1 MYLQLGRLPITTMRH
16 WTPTLNPLCS
26 AKLDVLAVYLLYHSV
41 CDVQVQSS
49 GDSSEHGRVLTE
61 DRNNLEFEEFFPL
74 RGTSRLSARN
84 LVEGLHDM
92 LPADD
97 VPVDVLSWYHGIS
110 CPSSTIFSSMSGMRS
125 ITASILLS
133 LGTGLFFSGSAY
145 IFGFFRIE
153 PNPLYVVYT

>member
-1 MYLQLGRLPITTMRH
+1 MLNVPLVGTPSYHHDAH

-49 GDSSEHGRVLTE
+49 GDSNEHGRVLIE

-84 LVEGLHDM
+84 LMEGFHGMCGPPSLH
-92 LPADD
+92 L
-97 VPVDVLSWYHGIS
+97 VL
-110 CPSSTIFSSMSGMRS
+110 
-125 ITASILLS
+125 
-133 LGTGLFFSGSAY
+133 
-145 IFGFFRIE
+145 
-153 PNPLYVVYT
+153 

>member
-1 MYLQLGRLPITTMRH
+1 MLNVPLVGAPSHHHDVASDSHPQSTLLGQARH
-16 WTPTLNPLCS
+16 S
-26 AKLDVLAVYLLYHSV
+26 GGYLLYHSV

-84 LVEGLHDM
+84 LAEGLHGM
-92 LPADD
+92 LPAND
-97 VPVDVLSWYHGIS
+97 VPVDVLPLVPWN
-110 CPSSTIFSSMSGMRS
+110 
-125 ITASILLS
+125 LLPV
-133 LGTGLFFSGSAY
+133 LGSAY
-145 IFGFFRIE
+145 ISGFFLIE

>member
-1 MYLQLGRLPITTMRH
+1 MYFQLGRLPTTMRH
-16 WTPTLNPLCS
+16 WTPTYNPLCS

-49 GDSSEHGRVLTE
+49 GDLSEHGWVLTE
-61 DRNNLEFEEFFPL
+61 DWNNLEFEEFFPL

-84 LVEGLHDM
+84 LALGLHGM
-92 LPADD
+92 LPGDD
-97 VPVDVLSWYHGIS
+97 VPVDVLPLVPWNLLPVLDNLLIN
-110 CPSSTIFSSMSGMRS
+110 GMWS

-133 LGTGLFFSGSAY
+133 PGTGLLFSGSAY
-145 IFGFFRIE
+145 ISGFFLIE